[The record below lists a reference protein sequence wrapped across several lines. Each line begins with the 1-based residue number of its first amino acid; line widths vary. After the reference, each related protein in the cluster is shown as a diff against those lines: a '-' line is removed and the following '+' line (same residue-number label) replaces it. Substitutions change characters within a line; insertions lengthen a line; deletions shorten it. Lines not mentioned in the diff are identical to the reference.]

1 MKIFSTTIKVKKF
14 AKTNGFPWC
23 RYEDGFGL
31 LRTAIVKGT
40 YGELMNER
48 EYNVVVAIDDDS
60 EKYTTYII
68 PQSEK
73 TKGESD

>member
-23 RYEDGFGL
+23 QYEDNFGFP
-31 LRTAIVKGT
+31 RTAIVKGT
-40 YGELMNER
+40 YGELVKER
-48 EYNVVVAIDDDS
+48 EYNVVVAIDDS
-60 EKYTTYII
+60 SNKYTTYII

-73 TKGESD
+73 MKGEND